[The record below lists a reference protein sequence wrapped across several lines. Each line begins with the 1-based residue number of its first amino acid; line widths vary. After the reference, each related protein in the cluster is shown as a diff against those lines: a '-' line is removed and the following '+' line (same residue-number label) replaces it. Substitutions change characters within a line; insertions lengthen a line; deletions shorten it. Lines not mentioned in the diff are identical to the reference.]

1 MKFTVDTS
9 DITTSVAVKALTVKE
24 TLEAKHEAR
33 KQAKATRL
41 IEKAKE
47 LSLTPEQRA
56 ENERLAK
63 VAELQEQLAALQGS

>member
-1 MKFTVDTS
+1 MKVVIDTS
-9 DITTSVAVKALTVKE
+9 DITTSVAVKALTLKE
-24 TLEAKHEAR
+24 AMEAKHEAR
-33 KQAKATRL
+33 KQAKAQRL
-41 IEKAKE
+41 IEKAHE